1 MARFPSLPDRPVL
14 GDVFQRFPDGVM
26 PLLEYHDVLLR
37 GPSPLT
43 VAERELI
50 AAYVSGV
57 NACSY
62 CEGAHR
68 EIAAVHGY
76 DPAVFARL
84 LVDPAAAGVAP
95 ALLPVLAFV
104 RKLTETPSRMT
115 DADAAAVYAAGWT
128 EEALFHAIAVC
139 AIFNF
144 MNRIVEGCGVK
155 TDDDVIAAQLGNQLA
170 RRAQGD
176 HLAVIDD
183 RHTIAQ
189 ALGLVHVVRRQQDR
203 SARGAEV
210 ANEVPQLPARLRIEP
225 GGRLVEEQEI
235 GIPDQ
240 RARDRE
246 SLALPAG
253 QIHDP

>member
-14 GDVFQRFPDGVM
+14 GDVFKRFPDGVV

-37 GPSPLT
+37 GPSPLS

-68 EIAAVHGY
+68 EIAAIHGY
-76 DPAVFARL
+76 DRAVFARL
-84 LVDPAAAGVAP
+84 LADPAAAGVAP

-144 MNRIVEGCGVK
+144 MNRVVEGCGVK
-155 TDDDVIAAQLGNQLA
+155 TDDEVIAAQRRRHAALKDDPRAYTTFGRHLGIS
-170 RRAQGD
+170 R
-176 HLAVIDD
+176 
-183 RHTIAQ
+183 
-189 ALGLVHVVRRQQDR
+189 
-203 SARGAEV
+203 
-210 ANEVPQLPARLRIEP
+210 
-225 GGRLVEEQEI
+225 
-235 GIPDQ
+235 
-240 RARDRE
+240 
-246 SLALPAG
+246 
-253 QIHDP
+253 

>member
-14 GDVFQRFPDGVM
+14 GDVLKRFPEGVV

-50 AAYVSGV
+50 AAYVSGL

-68 EIAAVHGY
+68 EIAAVHGS
-76 DPAVFARL
+76 DPAVFTRL
-84 LVDPAAAGVAP
+84 LADPAAAGVAP

-115 DADAAAVYAAGWT
+115 DADAAAVYAAGWN

-155 TDDDVIAAQLGNQLA
+155 TDDEVIAAQRQRHAALKDDPRAYTTFGRHLG
-170 RRAQGD
+170 
-176 HLAVIDD
+176 I
-183 RHTIAQ
+183 
-189 ALGLVHVVRRQQDR
+189 VR
-203 SARGAEV
+203 
-210 ANEVPQLPARLRIEP
+210 
-225 GGRLVEEQEI
+225 
-235 GIPDQ
+235 
-240 RARDRE
+240 
-246 SLALPAG
+246 
-253 QIHDP
+253 